1 MLGGLAAEVCQ
12 ATGDGEAATGDG
24 RVDEHAVAENV
35 QEVGHAARCRA
46 RREASVRDGAP
57 RSTRATT
64 RATSRT
70 WPGTGNEAEPQT
82 CVPPVSM
89 AARRSSQSSVP
100 APTSPHPCISGSPP
114 RFTTYLI
121 PGARPPV
128 SAHESGSLGFALRKG
143 EPFRMGFAS
152 LGGTRP
158 GRRMTGE
165 HLSSLSASP
174 RRIGALGDLN
184 DRQRRAGSSITEPVV
199 HSNGSLGRGLR
210 LHPVE
215 DRHLTHGNGGT
226 VGRSPSF
233 LLRRAGRVWEPQ
245 PRPPGSS
252 LYIFR
257 PA

>member
-1 MLGGLAAEVCQ
+1 MVSACEAPVSSGAGPCRIVDNVRCACQPGRPRSGTDDGRRRTAESADSNQPHCRRKSGAIPVLGGLAAEVCQ

-46 RREASVRDGAP
+46 RREASVRDGSP
-57 RSTRATT
+57 RSTRAAT

-100 APTSPHPCISGSPP
+100 VPTSPHPCISGSPP

-128 SAHESGSLGFALRKG
+128 SAHESGSLGFCATGKG

-152 LGGTRP
+152 SWWYST
-158 GRRMTGE
+158 
-165 HLSSLSASP
+165 
-174 RRIGALGDLN
+174 
-184 DRQRRAGSSITEPVV
+184 
-199 HSNGSLGRGLR
+199 
-210 LHPVE
+210 
-215 DRHLTHGNGGT
+215 
-226 VGRSPSF
+226 RSPHDRGAPF
-233 LLRRAGRVWEPQ
+233 FAFREPPPHRG
-245 PRPPGSS
+245 PR
-252 LYIFR
+252 
-257 PA
+257 